1 MYLRKIV
8 VPLLSILFFIAPLP
22 ASVAAVYI
30 SEIMASNSGSLI
42 DIDGEESDWIEL
54 FNDSE
59 TPVDLTGW
67 YLTDSEIDLAQ
78 WAFPATTTIAAKE
91 FLIIFASGKESVPGE
106 LHANFKLSA
115 SGEQVILVQP
125 DGTTVADQQVFP
137 AMPKDVSYGRPF
149 HGGGTNV
156 VLDSGAACSAHVPTS
171 SDDSSGWQSISFN
184 DSAWQSGTTGV
195 GYETETWGTTY
206 TSLIGLTLPFTQSG
220 WRTIYPVSAYIRIPF
235 TVTDRAKV
243 RSLIL
248 KMKYDDGF
256 VAYLNGTQV
265 QTANAPEPLAW
276 NSRATST
283 HDDNL
288 AIVFEEFDLTPY
300 VGLLNEGDNILAIHG
315 LNQANSSGDM
325 LIVPRIEV
333 EYVGEID
340 PSSSGLFSSPTPGA
354 ENESVVYEDFVETPV
369 AYPERGFYDEPIQVT
384 LSNVTPGATIRYTT
398 DGSEPTASSTVY
410 TGPITISGTTPLRS
424 KAFIDGWRP
433 SFSRTDTYL
442 YLDDVIALPRTQV
455 DVLREG
461 AWKPNPIITG
471 MDSNVLNKTY
481 YDANGQL
488 CTVRDALLDIP
499 TISVVTD
506 NDNLFDAATGIYVN
520 PAEDWEKPASIEL
533 INPDG
538 SVGFQ
543 SNSGLRIRG
552 GYSRHDGYP
561 KHAFRLFF
569 RKSYG
574 AGKLNYPLFE
584 DEGVDEFDKIDLATA
599 QNYCWSPGN
608 QDPPEKNTFLRDIFA
623 RDSSRDMGATYTRSR
638 FYHLYLNGVYWGIY
652 LTQERAE
659 ANYAASYF
667 GGDESD
673 YDVVKASSWRD
684 SPSQS
689 IKTTDGTL
697 DAYSRLLQAAMNG
710 FANNTDYFAV
720 LGLDSNGRPDPTK
733 EKLVD
738 INDLMDYLLVIYYTA
753 ATDTNLSAFWGNHLN
768 NLYGIYNRENPDG
781 FKWALHDCE
790 HALDTAIT
798 APSLNNNLSLLDR
811 TGPFTQS
818 DLMTLQYFNPQT
830 LHEKL
835 LDNAEYRI
843 AFADRIYKRLT
854 NNGALTQARS
864 EARLEA
870 RKAQIDRAIIANAAR
885 WGNANLDR
893 DTWLNAV
900 SEIRYFFV
908 GRENVVMGYLDADGL
923 LPTILPPTLSHAGGL
938 IDPDTQVSISAAQ
951 GNIYY
956 TTDGSDPRAIGG
968 AIQGAPYNG
977 PLSFNKPTLLKARA
991 WSGSE
996 WSALSEAVFMTDKI
1010 PLVVTELMYNAP
1022 QGNQADFIEIRN
1034 ASTETVSLNGYT
1046 LDSAID
1052 FTFSGELEPGA
1063 FLVVVKD
1070 IDLFSA
1076 TYFTNGIRVAGEYR
1090 RDFSN
1095 SGEKVDLEFHDQNV
1109 ISFSYSD
1116 ARNWPQAADGGG
1128 HSLVPIDSAIAHQ
1141 ARGSLDYGGNWRAS
1155 TLYGGSPGYADL
1167 VPGATVL
1174 LNEITAHTDTESEPP
1189 FDSNDQIELYN
1200 PTESAIVLNG
1210 CYLSDDLDE
1219 PYKWAIPD
1227 GTEVPALGFVLF
1239 DEDDFHPD
1247 RIAGFG
1253 LDKAGEMVILSSPNG
1268 IVDVIRFKG
1277 QENGASLGRFPD
1289 GSENWMVTVPTPDA
1303 PNQLA
1308 EQQVWIGELM
1318 YNPAVPFGY
1327 TDGDMLE
1334 YIRIDNIGGTSVAF
1348 ATAAGAWRIDGG
1360 VSYTFP
1366 ADFVLPAGEKV
1377 WLVPFDPSNTAAM
1390 NLFRTT
1396 YGIDPAYNTI
1406 LGPFHGKLSNRG
1418 ERVALERPQDSDDPL
1433 LPLDISW
1440 VVVDEVYY
1448 FDQAP
1453 WPAAADGTGDPLT
1466 RSGNVSWIVRSAA
1479 DTDGDQLDDAWED
1492 YYFGSLDQEPND
1504 DPDNDGF
1511 NNRQEQIAG
1520 TDPTD
1525 SASRFRVESAEA
1537 PTIRWTAVEG
1547 RTYSIYWTD
1556 DLQKSFELIAWGLTY
1571 PTSSFTDTE
1580 HGDDSSGYYIIA
1592 VDLE

>member
-1 MYLRKIV
+1 
-8 VPLLSILFFIAPLP
+8 
-22 ASVAAVYI
+22 
-30 SEIMASNSGSLI
+30 
-42 DIDGEESDWIEL
+42 
-54 FNDSE
+54 
-59 TPVDLTGW
+59 
-67 YLTDSEIDLAQ
+67 
-78 WAFPATTTIAAKE
+78 
-91 FLIIFASGKESVPGE
+91 
-106 LHANFKLSA
+106 
-115 SGEQVILVQP
+115 
-125 DGTTVADQQVFP
+125 
-137 AMPKDVSYGRPF
+137 
-149 HGGGTNV
+149 
-156 VLDSGAACSAHVPTS
+156 
-171 SDDSSGWQSISFN
+171 
-184 DSAWQSGTTGV
+184 
-195 GYETETWGTTY
+195 
-206 TSLIGLTLPFTQSG
+206 
-220 WRTIYPVSAYIRIPF
+220 
-235 TVTDRAKV
+235 
-243 RSLIL
+243 
-248 KMKYDDGF
+248 
-256 VAYLNGTQV
+256 
-265 QTANAPEPLAW
+265 
-276 NSRATST
+276 
-283 HDDNL
+283 
-288 AIVFEEFDLTPY
+288 
-300 VGLLNEGDNILAIHG
+300 
-315 LNQANSSGDM
+315 
-325 LIVPRIEV
+325 
-333 EYVGEID
+333 
-340 PSSSGLFSSPTPGA
+340 
-354 ENESVVYEDFVETPV
+354 
-369 AYPERGFYDEPIQVT
+369 
-384 LSNVTPGATIRYTT
+384 
-398 DGSEPTASSTVY
+398 
-410 TGPITISGTTPLRS
+410 
-424 KAFIDGWRP
+424 
-433 SFSRTDTYL
+433 
-442 YLDDVIALPRTQV
+442 
-455 DVLREG
+455 
-461 AWKPNPIITG
+461 
-471 MDSNVLNKTY
+471 
-481 YDANGQL
+481 
-488 CTVRDALLDIP
+488 
-499 TISVVTD
+499 
-506 NDNLFDAATGIYVN
+506 
-520 PAEDWEKPASIEL
+520 
-533 INPDG
+533 
-538 SVGFQ
+538 
-543 SNSGLRIRG
+543 
-552 GYSRHDGYP
+552 
-561 KHAFRLFF
+561 
-569 RKSYG
+569 
-574 AGKLNYPLFE
+574 
-584 DEGVDEFDKIDLATA
+584 
-599 QNYCWSPGN
+599 
-608 QDPPEKNTFLRDIFA
+608 
-623 RDSSRDMGATYTRSR
+623 
-638 FYHLYLNGVYWGIY
+638 
-652 LTQERAE
+652 
-659 ANYAASYF
+659 
-667 GGDESD
+667 
-673 YDVVKASSWRD
+673 
-684 SPSQS
+684 
-689 IKTTDGTL
+689 
-697 DAYSRLLQAAMNG
+697 
-710 FANNTDYFAV
+710 
-720 LGLDSNGRPDPTK
+720 
-733 EKLVD
+733 
-738 INDLMDYLLVIYYTA
+738 
-753 ATDTNLSAFWGNHLN
+753 
-768 NLYGIYNRENPDG
+768 
-781 FKWALHDCE
+781 
-790 HALDTAIT
+790 
-798 APSLNNNLSLLDR
+798 
-811 TGPFTQS
+811 
-818 DLMTLQYFNPQT
+818 
-830 LHEKL
+830 
-835 LDNAEYRI
+835 
-843 AFADRIYKRLT
+843 
-854 NNGALTQARS
+854 
-864 EARLEA
+864 
-870 RKAQIDRAIIANAAR
+870 
-885 WGNANLDR
+885 
-893 DTWLNAV
+893 
-900 SEIRYFFV
+900 
-908 GRENVVMGYLDADGL
+908 
-923 LPTILPPTLSHAGGL
+923 
-938 IDPDTQVSISAAQ
+938 
-951 GNIYY
+951 
-956 TTDGSDPRAIGG
+956 
-968 AIQGAPYNG
+968 
-977 PLSFNKPTLLKARA
+977 
-991 WSGSE
+991 
-996 WSALSEAVFMTDKI
+996 
-1010 PLVVTELMYNAP
+1010 MYNAP